1 MNHLAHSSFLIN
13 RYAAMRH
20 GPSKAKKLGLIQSN
34 PAHGVHEYG
43 LTSNGFLAVRS
54 SVRRA
59 AARGLLDK
67 DTVIVSSD
75 FLRAR
80 ESANAAMHALGA
92 KTFFLNELLRERWFG
107 SYDGKSDDLYA
118 RVWTAD
124 KRRPGRAANGV
135 ESADHVQE
143 RATSLIAVLEK
154 LFDDR
159 TVLLIS
165 HGDILQILQTG
176 FQKMPASRHRSFPHL
191 EPAEIRELILAP

>member
-1 MNHLAHSSFLIN
+1 MNHLARLQFLIN
-13 RYAAMRH
+13 RYFAMRH
-20 GPSKAKKLGLIQSN
+20 GPSKPNELGVIQSN
-34 PAHGVHEYG
+34 PAHCVCEYG
-43 LTSNGFLAVRS
+43 LTHKGFLAVRS

-59 AARGLLDK
+59 AASGLLNK
-67 DTVIVSSD
+67 DTVIISSD

-107 SYDGKSDDLYA
+107 KYDGKSNELYA
-118 RVWTAD
+118 RVWAAD
-124 KRRPGRAANGV
+124 KRGPGHTTNGV

-143 RATSLIAVLEK
+143 RATRLIAVLEG

-159 TVLLIS
+159 TFLLVS

-176 FQKMPASRHRSFPHL
+176 FQKIPASGHRSLPHI

>member
-1 MNHLAHSSFLIN
+1 MNHLTRMSFLLN
-13 RYAAMRH
+13 SYVALRH
-20 GPSKAKKLGLIQSN
+20 GPDKAKKLGVIQSN

-59 AARGLLDK
+59 AARGLLNK

-80 ESANAAMHALGA
+80 ETANAAMHALEA

-107 SYDGKSDDLYA
+107 KYDVKSNDFYA

-124 KRRPGRAANGV
+124 KRRPGHTTNGV

-143 RATSLIAVLEK
+143 RATWLIAALEK

-159 TVLLIS
+159 TILLVS

-176 FQKMPASRHRSFPHL
+176 FQKIPASGHRSLPHI